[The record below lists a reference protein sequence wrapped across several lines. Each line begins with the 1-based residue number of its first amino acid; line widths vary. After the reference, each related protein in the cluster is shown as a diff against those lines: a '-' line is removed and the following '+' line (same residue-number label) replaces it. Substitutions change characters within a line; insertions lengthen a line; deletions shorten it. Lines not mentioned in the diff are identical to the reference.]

1 MQRGAFQMISIA
13 GAGALLALGACAS
26 GTRSAGQR
34 PALTLQAGEA
44 PPARMTVSTAP
55 GLELHRWFVP
65 IDPKARRD
73 GLAEAITQG
82 TVELIDSG
90 FGQSGFEI
98 YRAKLADI
106 VTLQELLGGSFQIHS
121 TRLGML
127 PDWADI
133 ENLRVDSGRTVFFNG
148 RPRSLGN
155 SIVRLWLRGWCFPT
169 VDGARARVDVRL
181 TTEDA
186 RPERFNLDPSQPR
199 ARPRE
204 LDGGRA
210 QVELAPDEAL
220 VILEKPIVPPEKEGS
235 KSLDVLPPPTV
246 AALMLAERAIEGRAT
261 ILIVTAGFADILPRA
276 MSEAEP

>member
-1 MQRGAFQMISIA
+1 MQRGAFQPMSVA
-13 GAGALLALGACAS
+13 GASALLALAACAS
-26 GTRSAGQR
+26 GTRSA
-34 PALTLQAGEA
+34 PPSMVLKAGET

-65 IDPKARRD
+65 IDPKARHD

-82 TVELIDSG
+82 TVALIDSG
-90 FGQSGFEI
+90 FAQSGFEI
-98 YRAKLADI
+98 YRAKLADMAR
-106 VTLQELLGGSFQIHS
+106 LQEALGGSFQIHS

-127 PDWADI
+127 PDWADA
-133 ENLRVDSGRTVFFNG
+133 ENMRVDAGRTVFFNG
-148 RPRSLGN
+148 RPRSLGD
-155 SIVRLWLRGWCFPT
+155 SIVRLWLRGWCMPT

-204 LDGGRA
+204 LDGGRV
-210 QVELAPDEAL
+210 QLEIAPDEAL

-235 KSLDVLPPPTV
+235 KALAVLPPPTI
-246 AALMLAERAIEGRAT
+246 AALMLAERGIEGRAT
-261 ILIVTAGFADILPRA
+261 VLIVTAGFADILPPS
-276 MSEAEP
+276 MLEAQP

>member
-1 MQRGAFQMISIA
+1 MRRGVFQRKSIA
-13 GAGALLALGACAS
+13 GAGALLALAACAS
-26 GTRSAGQR
+26 GTRPPEVR
-34 PALTLQAGEA
+34 PELTLKAGEA

-82 TVELIDSG
+82 TIEPIDSG
-90 FGQSGFEI
+90 FGQAGFEI

-106 VTLQELLGGSFQIHS
+106 VTLQELLGGSFQIRS

-133 ENLRVDSGRTVFFNG
+133 ENLRAESGRTVFFNG

-155 SIVRLWLRGWCFPT
+155 SILRLWLRGWCFPT
-169 VDGARARVDVRL
+169 VDGARARVEVRL

-204 LDGGRA
+204 LEGGRA

-220 VILEKPIVPPEKEGS
+220 VLLEKPIVPPEKEGS
-235 KSLDVLPPPTV
+235 RDLDVLPAATI
-246 AALMLAERAIEGRAT
+246 AALLLAERPIEGRAT
-261 ILIVTAGFADILPRA
+261 VLIVTAGFADILPTA
-276 MSEAEP
+276 MSEAEQ